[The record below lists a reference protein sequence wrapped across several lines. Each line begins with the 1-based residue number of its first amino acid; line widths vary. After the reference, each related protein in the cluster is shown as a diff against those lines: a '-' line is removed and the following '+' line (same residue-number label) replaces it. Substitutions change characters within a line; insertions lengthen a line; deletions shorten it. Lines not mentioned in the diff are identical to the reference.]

1 MNSVVLRT
9 AARFL
14 LPLLL
19 IFSIVLLLKG
29 HNAPGGGFVG
39 GLVSAAAFSIYAIAF
54 GTDAARK
61 ALGINLHALTGI
73 GVIFA
78 IISGVPALFLG
89 DSFLTGVWFTVPVVG
104 LGELKIGTPLVFDI
118 GVYCTVW
125 GVALLMILSLADR

>member
-9 AARFL
+9 TARFL

-19 IFSIVLLLKG
+19 MFSVVLLLKG

-73 GVIFA
+73 GVILA
-78 IISGVPALFLG
+78 ILSGVPALLMG
-89 DSFLTGVWFTVPVVG
+89 DPYLTGIWFEIPVVG
-104 LGELKIGTPLVFDI
+104 LGALKIGTPLFFDI